1 MHRPAACNCP
11 EADTAA
17 ASVILGRSAAYRGE
31 MNDRMKTMIRSMTA
45 FGSARADIDEGS
57 LALEFRSVNSRFL
70 DLYFRLP
77 DDLRH
82 LESPL
87 RELLTANLARGKVE
101 VRVSYTRNASADV
114 AQLDAEWLKT
124 LAGQLQIARQVL
136 PEIEAPRL
144 ADLFNWPGRRGNDA
158 MDPQTWGAAGMQAA
172 QQALAQFQDARQRE
186 GERLAAVMRE
196 CADGIAKIVGE
207 VEQHLPQLLADHREK
222 LAAKLRE
229 SVEAAFPGGF
239 THISG
244 PELSERLAQEATLFA
259 LRIDVAEELA
269 RLRSHLA
276 ELVHILS
283 DKDAGQAKGGKRAGS
298 AGKRLDFL
306 FQEMNR
312 EANTLGSK
320 AGSVDITRAAMD
332 LKLLI
337 EQMREQAQ
345 NIE

>member
-1 MHRPAACNCP
+1 
-11 EADTAA
+11 
-17 ASVILGRSAAYRGE
+17 
-31 MNDRMKTMIRSMTA
+31 MIRSMTA
-45 FGSARADIDEGS
+45 FGSARADLEQGS
-57 LALEFRSVNSRFL
+57 VALEFRSVNSRFL

-87 RELLTANLARGKVE
+87 RELLTANLGRGKVE
-101 VRVSYTRNASADV
+101 VRVSYTRNASADLNR
-114 AQLDAEWLKT
+114 LDPQWLQT
-124 LAGQLQIARQVL
+124 LAEQLQAARQVL
-136 PEIEAPRL
+136 PEISAPRL
-144 ADLFNWPGRRGNDA
+144 AELFNWPGQRNNDT
-158 MDPQTWGAAGMQAA
+158 MDPQTWGAAGMEAA
-172 QQALAQFQDARQRE
+172 RQALAQLQDARARE
-186 GERLAAVMRE
+186 GERLAAMMRD
-196 CADGIAKIVGE
+196 CAAGIEKIVGE
-207 VEQHLPQLLADHREK
+207 VEQHLPQLLADHRER
-222 LAAKLRE
+222 LAGKLRE
-229 SVEAAFPGGF
+229 SVESAFPGGF
-239 THISG
+239 THITG
-244 PELSERLAQEATLFA
+244 PELSERLAQEANLFA
-259 LRIDVAEELA
+259 LRIDVAEELS

-276 ELVHILS
+276 ELVHILE
-283 DKDAGQAKGGKRAGS
+283 DTQDGAKGGKRSAGS

>member
-1 MHRPAACNCP
+1 
-11 EADTAA
+11 
-17 ASVILGRSAAYRGE
+17 
-31 MNDRMKTMIRSMTA
+31 MTA
-45 FGSARADIDEGS
+45 FGSARADLEQGS

-77 DDLRH
+77 DELRH
-82 LESPL
+82 LETSL
-87 RELLTANLARGKVE
+87 RELLTSSLGRGKVE
-101 VRVSYTRNASADV
+101 VRVTYTRNAGADL
-114 AQLDAEWLKT
+114 ARLDLQWLEMLSQQLDEARRIIPE
-124 LAGQLQIARQVL
+124 LA
-136 PEIEAPRL
+136 PPRL
-144 ADLFNWPGRRGNDA
+144 VELFNWPGQRNNDA
-158 MDPQTWGAAGMQAA
+158 LDPQAWAAAGMQAA
-172 QQALAQFQDARQRE
+172 QQALAQLQEARTRE
-186 GERLAAVMRE
+186 GERLAGVMRE
-196 CADGIAKIVGE
+196 CAANIESIVAV

-222 LAAKLRE
+222 LAVKLRE
-229 SVEAAFPGGF
+229 SVESAFPGGF
-239 THISG
+239 AHISG

-276 ELVHILS
+276 ELAHILN
-283 DKDAGQAKGGKRAGS
+283 DDGGAGKGGKRAAGS

-320 AGSVDITRAAMD
+320 AGSVDVTRAAMD

>member
-1 MHRPAACNCP
+1 
-11 EADTAA
+11 
-17 ASVILGRSAAYRGE
+17 
-31 MNDRMKTMIRSMTA
+31 MIRSMTA
-45 FGSARADIDEGS
+45 FGSARADLDQGS
-57 LALEFRSVNSRFL
+57 LSLEFRSVNSRFL

-87 RELLTANLARGKVE
+87 RELLTGSLGRGKVE
-101 VRVSYTRNASADV
+101 VRVSYTRNAAADLDRLDPQWLQML
-114 AQLDAEWLKT
+114 AEQLKA
-124 LAGQLQIARQVL
+124 ARQIL
-136 PEIEAPRL
+136 PETESPRL
-144 ADLFNWPGRRGNDA
+144 AELFNWPGQRNNDA
-158 MDPQTWGAAGMQAA
+158 LDPQTWGAAGMQAA
-172 QQALAQFQDARQRE
+172 REALAQLQDARARE
-186 GERLAAVMRE
+186 GERLAAMMRE
-196 CADGIAKIVGE
+196 CAAGIQKIVE
-207 VEQHLPQLLADHREK
+207 DVERHLPQLLADHREK
-222 LAAKLRE
+222 LATKLRE
-229 SVEAAFPGGF
+229 TVETAFPGGF
-239 THISG
+239 THITG
-244 PELSERLAQEATLFA
+244 PELTERLAQEANLFA
-259 LRIDVAEELA
+259 LRIDVAEELS

-283 DKDAGQAKGGKRAGS
+283 DGDNEGTVKSGKRANAGS

-320 AGSVDITRAAMD
+320 AGSVEVTRAAMD

>member
-1 MHRPAACNCP
+1 
-11 EADTAA
+11 
-17 ASVILGRSAAYRGE
+17 
-31 MNDRMKTMIRSMTA
+31 MIRSMTA
-45 FGSARADIDEGS
+45 FGSARADLEQGS
-57 LALEFRSVNSRFL
+57 VALELRSVNSRYL
-70 DLYFRLP
+70 DLFFRLP

-82 LESPL
+82 LEAPL
-87 RELLTANLARGKVE
+87 RELLTANLSRGKVE
-101 VRVSYTRNASADV
+101 VRASFTRNAAADV
-114 AQLDAEWLKT
+114 PKLDPQWLQSLAE
-124 LAGQLQIARQVL
+124 QLQAARQIL
-136 PEIEAPRL
+136 PEVAAPRL
-144 ADLFNWPGRRGNDA
+144 AELFNWPGQRGNDGL
-158 MDPQTWGAAGMQAA
+158 DPQVWTAAGMRAA
-172 QQALAQFQDARQRE
+172 EQALAQFQQARERE
-186 GERLAAVMRE
+186 GERLAVVMRE
-196 CADGIAKIVGE
+196 CAAGIEKIVDE
-207 VEQHLPQLLADHREK
+207 VAVHLPQLLADHRDK
-222 LAAKLRE
+222 LAAKLQE
-229 SVEAAFPGGF
+229 SVAAAFPGGF

-244 PELSERLAQEATLFA
+244 AELSERLAHETTLFA

-283 DKDAGQAKGGKRAGS
+283 DGSGAAAAPAKGGKRPSGS

-320 AGSVDITRAAMD
+320 AGSVDVTRAAMD